1 MRKSTVYEE
10 AKADAIRREK
20 LQGVREAGWPLFRSF
35 TVPRANSAYHCKT
48 DGPMCD
54 EPPALV
60 PVDDAS
66 HISTVSEHG
75 GADDPVNPVS
85 ESQMVRQDF
94 VPWIFVVTLC
104 T

>member
-1 MRKSTVYEE
+1 MKKR
-10 AKADAIRREK
+10 KADAIRREK

-35 TVPRANSAYHCKT
+35 SLSREPTIAYHCKT
-48 DGPMCD
+48 DGPMSD